1 MVAERAV
8 SICLSIVL
16 TCFNFT
22 LATPPWLPDAESP
35 TSLSGESIHD
45 LDFNPDLFADLT
57 PLQVEP
63 AKPRGLAEDF
73 SDELLNQHSPPL
85 DPHSHILDEW
95 VKKVRSGVFD
105 TSSSGSRSAPPPSV
119 KSTVD
124 NGSVKKDPTVRLEQD
139 TIQVEKS
146 DPLLGEHSRDQ
157 PITAEN
163 EQLTQAALG
172 KHPRDGPVGEN
183 ELLTQPARKR
193 REYVKKVLTLEDF
206 TSKTFISAAYQV
218 GQMKLSDQSR
228 GDAEVVRRC
237 VALIEQALKGIALD
251 IHTYPSIEMDK
262 LRIVR
267 VRTRSSVEA
276 IDQVQIRLKKGNG
289 MASKRDLSR
298 RILALLK
305 ALNMYHNMA
314 VLSGL
319 DQLMMGVNESAHQNL
334 IEWYYPFM
342 ATPGPIQN
350 LLSTTKSRAI
360 IRKKPQQ
367 FLIKILT
374 SEEPITKE
382 SAFTAAIKLIGYW
395 YKDRVSEIIRLD
407 AIAGPGN
414 PHPPPPFNKKFF
426 RQEYEKA
433 IRQNFPLDIC
443 IWSKIEGPKAKIS
456 HE

>member
-1 MVAERAV
+1 MVAERAA

-45 LDFNPDLFADLT
+45 LDFNPDLFEGLT

-63 AKPRGLAEDF
+63 AKQRGLAEDF

-124 NGSVKKDPTVRLEQD
+124 NGSVKKVPAVHLEQH

-146 DPLLGEHSRDQ
+146 NPILGEHSRDQ

-163 EQLTQAALG
+163 EQSAQVALG
-172 KHPRDGPVGEN
+172 KHPRDEP
-183 ELLTQPARKR
+183 
-193 REYVKKVLTLEDF
+193 
-206 TSKTFISAAYQV
+206 TFISAAYQV

-251 IHTYPSIEMDK
+251 IHTYPSIEMPK

-305 ALNMYHNMA
+305 ALNVYHNMA

-334 IEWYYPFM
+334 IEWFFCILFEGTTHSWPLLGRFRTFYP
-342 ATPGPIQN
+342 PPN
-350 LLSTTKSRAI
+350 PELLFE
-360 IRKKPQQ
+360 KKPQQ

-374 SEEPITKE
+374 NEEPITKE

-395 YKDRVSEIIRLD
+395 YKDRVSEIVRLD
-407 AIAGPGN
+407 AIARPAN

-426 RQEYEKA
+426 RREYEKA
-433 IRQNFPLDIC
+433 IRQNFPLDVNLKTS
-443 IWSKIEGPKAKIS
+443 WQSKLFF
-456 HE
+456 

>member
-334 IEWYYPFM
+334 IEWFFFILFEGTTHSWP
-342 ATPGPIQN
+342 
-350 LLSTTKSRAI
+350 LLGRFRT
-360 IRKKPQQ
+360 
-367 FLIKILT
+367 F
-374 SEEPITKE
+374 
-382 SAFTAAIKLIGYW
+382 Y
-395 YKDRVSEIIRLD
+395 
-407 AIAGPGN
+407 
-414 PHPPPPFNKKFF
+414 PPPNPELLFEKKTSTVL
-426 RQEYEKA
+426 
-433 IRQNFPLDIC
+433 N
-443 IWSKIEGPKAKIS
+443 
-456 HE
+456 